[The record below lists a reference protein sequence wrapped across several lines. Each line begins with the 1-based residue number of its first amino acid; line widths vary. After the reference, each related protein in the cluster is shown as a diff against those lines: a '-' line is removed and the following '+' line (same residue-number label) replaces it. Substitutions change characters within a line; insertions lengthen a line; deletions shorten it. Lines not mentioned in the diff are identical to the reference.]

1 MQIRARLTLTY
12 FIISFILLVSS
23 LLFIY
28 YSFRSYIYTEFY
40 NTLRSKALMTV
51 MMVEKS
57 NPDLTY
63 ESDNQS
69 SETSLSETEN
79 IIIYDLSFKKLF
91 YLNKDLNIENHIL
104 NNIVNEKELKFSLGK
119 VNAIGIKHNTSI
131 GKDIIIVATDKFMSE
146 ELASLRNI
154 MIYTS
159 LLFLLIL
166 AISGYYFSGQAL
178 NPINT
183 TIRNLKAI
191 FPNDLSRRLH
201 VDQKNNDEIS
211 RLNMSFNEL
220 LDRIEDSFNTQ
231 KGFLSNISHEIRNPL
246 ASIISTIQVKLSKD
260 SKEDEYRQCLNSV
273 LDDAREMEY
282 ITVQL
287 MELARLTDAGSK
299 ISLIPIRL
307 DEMIWQSKALV
318 RKNNPEYTFKFDT
331 TEFPEDSD
339 ALIINGNETLLK
351 IALYNLLE
359 NACKFSPDHSA
370 SVKIFIDHSS
380 KIFIQIKDT
389 APVISEKEK
398 AFIFK
403 PFYRLKFSSNVKGT
417 GIGLTLVASILK
429 VHHAT
434 LEITNNDNSGNMFTL
449 CFSGKVISN

>member
-1 MQIRARLTLTY
+1 MQIRAKLTLTY

-28 YSFRSYIYTEFY
+28 YSFRNYIYTEFY

-57 NPDLTY
+57 KPDLTF

-119 VNAIGIKHNTSI
+119 VNAIGIKHNTSF

-146 ELASLRNI
+146 ELASLRYI

-211 RLNMSFNEL
+211 RLNMTFNEL

-260 SKEDEYRQCLNSV
+260 STEDEYRQCLNSV
-273 LDDAREMEY
+273 LDDAKEMEY

-299 ISLIPIRL
+299 ISLSPIRL

-331 TEFPEDSD
+331 TAFPEDSD

-370 SVKIFIDHSS
+370 SVKIFNDHTN
-380 KIFIQIKDT
+380 KIYIQIKDT
-389 APVISEKEK
+389 APVINEHEK

-449 CFSGKVISN
+449 CFSGKIISN